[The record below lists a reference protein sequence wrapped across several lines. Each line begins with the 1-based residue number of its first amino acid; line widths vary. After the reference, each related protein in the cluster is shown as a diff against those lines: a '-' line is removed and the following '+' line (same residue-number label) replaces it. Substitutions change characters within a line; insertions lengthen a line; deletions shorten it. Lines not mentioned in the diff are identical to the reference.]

1 MDCDGFIWHA
11 DSCFRGGRAIKS
23 RMAVARASPTLH
35 DQALYQTARA
45 GKSFSYAFAVPDG
58 LYNVH
63 LKFAEL
69 WLEKVG
75 MRPMN
80 VDING
85 RRFWENWD
93 PSTRAGRLGMS
104 ADIRAEDIVPDKG
117 GKITINVSA
126 TGANEAIL
134 QGIEIE

>member
-1 MDCDGFIWHA
+1 VDWDGFIWRA
-11 DSCFRGGRAIKS
+11 DSHFRGGRAIKS
-23 RMAVARASPTLH
+23 RVAVAHASPTLY
-35 DQALYQTARA
+35 DQALYQTART
-45 GKSFSYAFAVPDG
+45 GESFSYVLPVPAG
-58 LYNVH
+58 LYSVH

-80 VDING
+80 IDING
-85 RRFWENWD
+85 RRFWKNWD
-93 PSTRAGRLGMS
+93 PSVQAGRLGMS
-104 ADIRAEDIVPDKG
+104 ADIRAEDIVPDKH
-117 GKITINVSA
+117 GKINVKVSA